1 MDLIEQ
7 AINRHQRIAL
17 QLSGGRD
24 SMACLYLLRPHWEKI
39 TVYWCNTGAPY
50 PETVEWMAQVREMV
64 PKFVEIDGRNED
76 VLAQFGMPSDIVPSS
91 HTPIGLLATRR
102 PGLVLQDRYSCCA
115 RTMMLPM
122 HERMLADGVTL
133 IIRGQRADDVVK
145 ADTRSGEIHDGIELL
160 YPIEQWS
167 ADDVMAFL
175 RKVDA
180 PVPRF
185 YEMLESAPDCMTC
198 SAWWEHGATK
208 YLKRYHHPAYLEVQ
222 RRLDIINEAVG
233 ESIANFNKE
242 VT

>member
-1 MDLIEQ
+1 MDAIEQ
-7 AINRHQRIAL
+7 AIGRHSKIAL

-24 SMACLYLLRPHWEKI
+24 SMACLYLLRPYWDRL
-39 TVYWCNTGAPY
+39 TVYWCNTGAPF
-50 PETVEWMAQVREMV
+50 PETVEWMAAVRAMV
-64 PKFVEIDGRNED
+64 PNFVEIEGRNSD

-102 PGLVLQDRYSCCA
+102 YGIVLQDRYSCCA
-115 RTMMLPM
+115 RTMMVPT
-122 HERMLADGVTL
+122 HERMLADGITL

-145 ADTRSGEIHDGIELL
+145 ADTKSGDVHDGIELL
-160 YPIEQWS
+160 YPIEHWS

-180 PVPRF
+180 PIPRF
-185 YEMLESAPDCMTC
+185 YEMLNSAPDCMTC
-198 SAWWEHGATK
+198 SAWWEHGTSK
-208 YLKRYHHPAYLEVQ
+208 YLKRYHHPVYLEVQ